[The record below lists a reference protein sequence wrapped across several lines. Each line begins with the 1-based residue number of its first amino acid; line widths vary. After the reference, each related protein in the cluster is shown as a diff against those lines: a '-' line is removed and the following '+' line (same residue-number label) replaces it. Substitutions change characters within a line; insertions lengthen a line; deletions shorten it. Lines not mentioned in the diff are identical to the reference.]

1 MTTSSTPLQS
11 LGYTPSLARYLVE
24 QNLTAFEPGRV
35 VAEHKERYIVRT
47 AAGDVE
53 AEITGNLRFTAQSR
67 EDYPAV
73 GDWVALMVYDGG
85 SALIQAV
92 LPRTSLMSR
101 QAVGK
106 YGERQVIAANIDVAF
121 VVLAMDRYFSL
132 NRLERY
138 LSICYASKVTPVV
151 VLTKTDLVTTD
162 YLAERIA
169 TINARQVHID
179 VLAVSN
185 TSRAGYSKLEA
196 AMEPGKTYCLL
207 GSSGVGKST
216 LTNNLC
222 GGTLMKTNTISDST
236 GKGRHVTSHRELI
249 VLPNGAILI
258 DNPGMREV
266 GVADAGQGLEQ
277 AFDTIAHYAQQCR
290 YHDCTHRSEKG
301 CAVLEAL
308 DNGDISMAAYEN
320 YLKIAQESAFF
331 ESTELERKKKDKQLG
346 KLLKH
351 YDKLNVKGKKNED
364 GGL

>member
-1 MTTSSTPLQS
+1 MTSTSITLQS
-11 LGYTPSLARYLVE
+11 LGYTPSLAQYLVG

-35 VAEHKERYIVRT
+35 VAEHK
-47 AAGDVE
+47 
-53 AEITGNLRFTAQSR
+53 
-67 EDYPAV
+67 
-73 GDWVALMVYDGG
+73 
-85 SALIQAV
+85 
-92 LPRTSLMSR
+92 
-101 QAVGK
+101 
-106 YGERQVIAANIDVAF
+106 
-121 VVLAMDRYFSL
+121 
-132 NRLERY
+132 ERY

-169 TINARQVHID
+169 TINARQAHID

-185 TSRAGYSKLEA
+185 TSQAGYAQLEA

-222 GGTLMKTNTISDST
+222 GDTLMKTDTISDST

-277 AFDTIAHYAQQCR
+277 SFDTIAYYAQQCR

-308 DNGDISMAAYEN
+308 DNGDIPMAAYEN

-346 KLLKH
+346 KQLKH